1 MDLESLSKVSDGL
14 VDKLLKGALGV
25 SSFFKDAYKFN
36 LAKENYLDKISQL
49 QYVRTLN
56 DFEESVSLYE
66 FYVPPHLANAK
77 EKKVFQVRNLEDIKA
92 HRKILISGIVGQG
105 KSVLMRHL
113 AISQV
118 LEHNKIPLFY
128 ELRYLQKGQNLE
140 HVLKQLFSE
149 WLNIKSQKLIE
160 YVLLTGQVTLFFDGF
175 DEIHIDDMPK
185 IVLGL
190 EGLLRKYPNLNFV
203 VSSRP
208 ENVIDSSTI
217 FQNFQIQ
224 KLDFNAQKNIVN
236 ALLKDKKMQV
246 AVISGIESSNI
257 EVKDAL
263 ITPLMVNLFVFIYK
277 HEKIIPEHVKDFY
290 DRLFDLVLRKHDNT
304 KIDFKRDRATKL
316 DNKSLR
322 KILQLISYMCC
333 KQQVFAFDES
343 VFRRLVERAIQIN
356 KLECSV
362 DDLIYDLT
370 GVLCFIVREGYLF
383 AFIHKSIP
391 EYFAA
396 EFIRDKGEPE
406 KLYHEIYIKY
416 DQYEKVAEFLR
427 VIDEYNYN
435 HFLLNRIYEESL
447 SSIRSKDFLDCTY
460 VSFVKEVPE
469 LRIIFKDYV
478 HDYLSNYLRN
488 NTSRHLIVDI
498 KKNYSNIKRFSVSV
512 ISKAK
517 NEEYEIAEQE
527 GVFKDYFSSVSD
539 NNIKGRID
547 GNALEK
553 HLQEFSFK
561 KIRSANMAG
570 KFSNTLIFLNSFIS
584 DVEKNYVEIH
594 KVLNIHQVDDYSF

>member
-14 VDKLLKGALGV
+14 VDKLLKGALEV

-113 AISQV
+113 AISEV

-447 SSIRSKDFLDCTY
+447 SSIQSKDFLDCTY

-478 HDYLSNYLRN
+478 HDYFSNYLRN

-539 NNIKGRID
+539 NNIKGRI
-547 GNALEK
+547 
-553 HLQEFSFK
+553 
-561 KIRSANMAG
+561 G
-570 KFSNTLIFLNSFIS
+570 KFIIG
-584 DVEKNYVEIH
+584 
-594 KVLNIHQVDDYSF
+594 

>member
-14 VDKLLKGALGV
+14 VDKSLKGALEV

-66 FYVPPHLANAK
+66 FYVPPHLANTK

-92 HRKILISGIVGQG
+92 YRKILISGIVGQG
-105 KSVLMRHL
+105 KLVLMRHL
-113 AISQV
+113 AISEV

-190 EGLLRKYPNLNFV
+190 EALLKKYPNLNFV

-246 AVISGIESSNI
+246 SVISGIESSNI

-343 VFRRLVERAIQIN
+343 VFRRLVERAIHIN
-356 KLECSV
+356 KLECTV

-396 EFIRDKGEPE
+396 EFIRDKG
-406 KLYHEIYIKY
+406 
-416 DQYEKVAEFLR
+416 
-427 VIDEYNYN
+427 
-435 HFLLNRIYEESL
+435 
-447 SSIRSKDFLDCTY
+447 
-460 VSFVKEVPE
+460 
-469 LRIIFKDYV
+469 
-478 HDYLSNYLRN
+478 
-488 NTSRHLIVDI
+488 
-498 KKNYSNIKRFSVSV
+498 
-512 ISKAK
+512 
-517 NEEYEIAEQE
+517 
-527 GVFKDYFSSVSD
+527 
-539 NNIKGRID
+539 
-547 GNALEK
+547 
-553 HLQEFSFK
+553 
-561 KIRSANMAG
+561 
-570 KFSNTLIFLNSFIS
+570 
-584 DVEKNYVEIH
+584 
-594 KVLNIHQVDDYSF
+594 

>member
-1 MDLESLSKVSDGL
+1 MRFLFEGVNMDLESLSKVSDGL
-14 VDKLLKGALGV
+14 VDKLLKGALEV

-113 AISQV
+113 AISEV

-478 HDYLSNYLRN
+478 HDYFSNYLRN

-570 KFSNTLIFLNSFIS
+570 KFSNTLIFLNSFIMWF
-584 DVEKNYVEIH
+584 H
-594 KVLNIHQVDDYSF
+594 

>member
-14 VDKLLKGALGV
+14 VDKLLKGALEV

-113 AISQV
+113 AISEV

-478 HDYLSNYLRN
+478 HDYFSNYLRN

-570 KFSNTLIFLNSFIS
+570 KFSRAC
-584 DVEKNYVEIH
+584 
-594 KVLNIHQVDDYSF
+594 

>member
-1 MDLESLSKVSDGL
+1 MRFLFEGVNMDLESLSKVSDGL

-478 HDYLSNYLRN
+478 HDYFSNYLRN

-561 KIRSANMAG
+561 KIRSAN
-570 KFSNTLIFLNSFIS
+570 KYQLKSKHVFITKTL
-584 DVEKNYVEIH
+584 
-594 KVLNIHQVDDYSF
+594 

>member
-14 VDKLLKGALGV
+14 VDKLLKGALEV

-478 HDYLSNYLRN
+478 HDYFSNYLRN

-570 KFSNTLIFLNSFIS
+570 KF
-584 DVEKNYVEIH
+584 
-594 KVLNIHQVDDYSF
+594 

>member
-14 VDKLLKGALGV
+14 VDKLLKGALEV

-113 AISQV
+113 AISEV

-478 HDYLSNYLRN
+478 HDYFSNYLRN

-570 KFSNTLIFLNSFIS
+570 KFSNTLGC
-584 DVEKNYVEIH
+584 
-594 KVLNIHQVDDYSF
+594 VDTFSLKK

>member
-1 MDLESLSKVSDGL
+1 MRFLFEGVNMDLESLSKVSDGL
-14 VDKLLKGALGV
+14 VDKLLKGALEV

-66 FYVPPHLANAK
+66 FYVPTHLANTK

-113 AISQV
+113 AISEV

-396 EFIRDKGEPE
+396 EFIRDKGEP
-406 KLYHEIYIKY
+406 
-416 DQYEKVAEFLR
+416 
-427 VIDEYNYN
+427 
-435 HFLLNRIYEESL
+435 
-447 SSIRSKDFLDCTY
+447 
-460 VSFVKEVPE
+460 
-469 LRIIFKDYV
+469 
-478 HDYLSNYLRN
+478 
-488 NTSRHLIVDI
+488 
-498 KKNYSNIKRFSVSV
+498 
-512 ISKAK
+512 
-517 NEEYEIAEQE
+517 
-527 GVFKDYFSSVSD
+527 
-539 NNIKGRID
+539 
-547 GNALEK
+547 
-553 HLQEFSFK
+553 
-561 KIRSANMAG
+561 
-570 KFSNTLIFLNSFIS
+570 
-584 DVEKNYVEIH
+584 
-594 KVLNIHQVDDYSF
+594 

>member
-1 MDLESLSKVSDGL
+1 MRFLFEGVNMDLESLSKVSDGL
-14 VDKLLKGALGV
+14 VDKLLKGALEV

-113 AISQV
+113 AISEV

-478 HDYLSNYLRN
+478 HDYFSNYLRN

-553 HLQEFSFK
+553 HFEPYRVCRRLFYLS
-561 KIRSANMAG
+561 
-570 KFSNTLIFLNSFIS
+570 
-584 DVEKNYVEIH
+584 
-594 KVLNIHQVDDYSF
+594 

>member
-1 MDLESLSKVSDGL
+1 M
-14 VDKLLKGALGV
+14 
-25 SSFFKDAYKFN
+25 
-36 LAKENYLDKISQL
+36 
-49 QYVRTLN
+49 
-56 DFEESVSLYE
+56 
-66 FYVPPHLANAK
+66 
-77 EKKVFQVRNLEDIKA
+77 
-92 HRKILISGIVGQG
+92 GQG

-113 AISQV
+113 AISEV

-478 HDYLSNYLRN
+478 HDYFSNYLRN

-498 KKNYSNIKRFSVSV
+498 KKNYSNIKRFSRLPS
-512 ISKAK
+512 
-517 NEEYEIAEQE
+517 
-527 GVFKDYFSSVSD
+527 
-539 NNIKGRID
+539 
-547 GNALEK
+547 
-553 HLQEFSFK
+553 
-561 KIRSANMAG
+561 
-570 KFSNTLIFLNSFIS
+570 
-584 DVEKNYVEIH
+584 
-594 KVLNIHQVDDYSF
+594 

>member
-1 MDLESLSKVSDGL
+1 MRFLFEGVNMDLESLSKVSDGL
-14 VDKLLKGALGV
+14 VDKLLKGALEV

-113 AISQV
+113 AISEV

-478 HDYLSNYLRN
+478 HDYFSNYLRN

-517 NEEYEIAEQE
+517 NKEYEIAEQE
-527 GVFKDYFSSVSD
+527 GIFKDY
-539 NNIKGRID
+539 
-547 GNALEK
+547 L
-553 HLQEFSFK
+553 
-561 KIRSANMAG
+561 
-570 KFSNTLIFLNSFIS
+570 
-584 DVEKNYVEIH
+584 
-594 KVLNIHQVDDYSF
+594 

>member
-1 MDLESLSKVSDGL
+1 M
-14 VDKLLKGALGV
+14 
-25 SSFFKDAYKFN
+25 
-36 LAKENYLDKISQL
+36 
-49 QYVRTLN
+49 N

-478 HDYLSNYLRN
+478 HDYFSNYLRN
-488 NTSRHLIVDI
+488 NTSRH
-498 KKNYSNIKRFSVSV
+498 
-512 ISKAK
+512 
-517 NEEYEIAEQE
+517 
-527 GVFKDYFSSVSD
+527 
-539 NNIKGRID
+539 
-547 GNALEK
+547 
-553 HLQEFSFK
+553 
-561 KIRSANMAG
+561 
-570 KFSNTLIFLNSFIS
+570 
-584 DVEKNYVEIH
+584 
-594 KVLNIHQVDDYSF
+594 

>member
-14 VDKLLKGALGV
+14 VDKLLKGALEV

-113 AISQV
+113 AISEV

-478 HDYLSNYLRN
+478 HDYFSNYLRN

-584 DVEKNYVEIH
+584 R
-594 KVLNIHQVDDYSF
+594 LPS